1 MWPLVKRLYV
11 ILDDEEYNEL
21 LNAKDNKTWREF
33 FKELLEFKKKMEEE
47 GESIPRESVKAP
59 YVELSRALKR
69 LGSLIKTVHKH
80 GEFRHI
86 EDWEYE
92 AATLLPLFVAG
103 ERLSEEEKR
112 ELGAIIVD
120 TLWSILD
127 ELYPTRAE
135 ELKWLAQALR
145 MLFKGREELY
155 DSSVENF
162 IEAWSRRQGP
172 SPD

>member
-1 MWPLVKRLYV
+1 MVKRLYV
-11 ILDDEEYNEL
+11 ILDDNEYDEL
-21 LNAKDNKTWREF
+21 LKAKGNKTWKEF

-47 GESIPRESVKAP
+47 GETVPRESVKAP
-59 YVELSRALKR
+59 YVELAKTLKK
-69 LGSLIKTVHKH
+69 LGSLLKVVHKH

-92 AATLLPLFVAG
+92 AAALLPLFIAD

-112 ELGAIIVD
+112 ELGAVMVD

-127 ELYPTRAE
+127 ELYPARAE

-145 MLFKGREELY
+145 MLFKGHKELY
-155 DSSVENF
+155 DSSIENF
-162 IEAWSRRQGP
+162 IEAWSRRQAP
-172 SPD
+172 SLN